1 MRKSMVG
8 GAASRNSTDL
18 MARKSKNKYRKLQQ
32 RTVKREARKEREKEG
47 FYHKPCDEERDNV

>member
-1 MRKSMVG
+1 
-8 GAASRNSTDL
+8 

-32 RTVKREARKEREKEG
+32 RTVKREARKEREEEG